1 MAAVDVATTT
11 DPTSIYVALITLGG
25 TIGGI
30 IFTWWKFR
38 KSQTSADHNLGY
50 DQLQE
55 DLTNERSARQTNE
68 AGLRADIAALRA
80 EVAALGVAVRVRD
93 DYIGVLRQAIYNQQP
108 PPPPSWPVALTKEGL

>member
-1 MAAVDVATTT
+1 VAIVDATT

-38 KSQTSADHNLGY
+38 KSQTSTDRNLGY

-68 AGLRADIAALRA
+68 AGLRADIASLRA

-93 DYIGVLRQAIYNQQP
+93 DYIGVLRQAIYNQTG
-108 PPPPSWPVALTKEGL
+108 PPPPSWPVALTKDGH

>member
-1 MAAVDVATTT
+1 VIAEDVVAS

-30 IFTWWKFR
+30 VFTWWKFR
-38 KSQTSADHNLGY
+38 KSQTSTDHNLGY

-55 DLTNERSARQTNE
+55 DLTNERAARQTNE
-68 AGLRADIAALRA
+68 AGLRADIASLRA

-93 DYIGVLRQAIYNQQP
+93 DYIGVLRQAIYSQYP
-108 PPPPSWPVALTKEGL
+108 PPPPPWPVALTKEGH